1 VQGGD
6 QAGAQRVFDGMVAA
20 GVEPNEIAWGTLLNA
35 YVQGGD
41 QAGAQRVFDGMVAAG
56 VEPNDI
62 AWGTLLKAYAQGGDQ
77 VGAQRVF
84 DSFVLLGREPN
95 DIIWNTLLNAY
106 AQAGDAD
113 GAERVL
119 ANMDG
124 SLTVPDRISLSTV
137 LNAYANAM
145 DLPGCERVLERMED
159 DGIGLDPVV
168 VATLIKCLGSLRDP
182 DAAEAAMVSARFAPF
197 SEDPL
202 VLAGVARAYALAWR
216 RPERLDR
223 FRIADSGNSSGC
235 AFWASVALSRGGSP
249 EKALSF
255 LDEYGSRST
264 QTLAIRCSIAAKAS
278 EKQLDSS
285 LRIFFDV
292 LNPSEEQL
300 RVAYQRAVVSDA
312 VSRGPQD
319 VEKLSRRVGDLY
331 DEQLKTGGRGQ
342 PIFRRLVK
350 QSAKPWFTL
359 VCSFAQ
365 HFSFVAASELFLLFD
380 DPDERRAA
388 TNRFTIARR
397 WET

>member
-35 YVQGGD
+35 YAQFGD
-41 QAGAQRVFDGMVAAG
+41 HVGAQRVFDGMVAAG
-56 VEPNDI
+56 VEPNDT

-84 DSFVLLGREPN
+84 DSVVLLGREPN

-113 GAERVL
+113 GAERAL
-119 ANMDG
+119 ADMVG
-124 SLTVPDRISLSTV
+124 SHTDPDRISLSTV

-159 DGIGLDPVV
+159 DGIGLDPVA
-168 VATLIKCLGSLRDP
+168 VATYFKCLGSLRDP
-182 DAAEAAMVSARFAPF
+182 DAAEAAMVSSRFAPH
-197 SEDPL
+197 SGDPL
-202 VLAGVARAYALAWR
+202 VLAGLARAYALAWR
-216 RPERLDR
+216 RPRHLDR
-223 FRIADSGNSSGC
+223 FRVEDSGSGSGC
-235 AFWASVALSRGGSP
+235 AFWASVALSRSGTQ
-249 EKALSF
+249 EEALEF
-255 LDEYGSRST
+255 LDRYGSRNA
-264 QTLAIRCSIAAKAS
+264 QTLAVRCSIAAKAS
-278 EKQLDSS
+278 EQQLDSS

-292 LNPSEEQL
+292 LNPSEAQL
-300 RVAYQRAVVSDA
+300 RVAYQRAVVSEA

-319 VEKLSRRVGDLY
+319 VENLSRRVGELY
-331 DEQLKTGGRGQ
+331 DEQFQTGGRGQ

-380 DPDERRAA
+380 DLDERRTA
-388 TNRFTIARR
+388 TDRFTIARR